1 MSFRC
6 SNAFAYG
13 PHVYAG
19 GCEVQD
25 DDPILTTHGDYFV
38 RVGEPPVHTETASAA
53 PGEVRVAHR
62 KAPVKKAAPKKL
74 PEPKSDEP
82 EGEN

>member
-1 MSFRC
+1 MSYRC

-25 DDPILTTHGDYFV
+25 DDPILHTHADYFV
-38 RVGEPPVHTETASAA
+38 RVGEPPAVRTETASAA
-53 PGEVRVAHR
+53 PAEVHVPR
-62 KAPVKKAAPKKL
+62 KAPVKRAPKKAQ
-74 PEPKSDEP
+74 PEPESDK
-82 EGEN
+82 EGDN

>member
-13 PHVYAG
+13 PHVYGG

-25 DDPILTTHGDYFV
+25 DDPILTTHADYFV
-38 RVGEPPVHTETASAA
+38 RVGESPAHTETASAA
-53 PGEVRVAHR
+53 PAELRVPR
-62 KAPVKKAAPKKL
+62 KAPVKRAHKTVQ
-74 PEPKSDEP
+74 SDKP
-82 EGEN
+82 EGETDA